1 LTGHG
6 EAQGNP
12 DPFGVAPGTI
22 KLDAATV
29 NAHLAILREL
39 NAPQSAIDIA
49 ERVAAA
55 ISSRR
60 RDQ

>member
-1 LTGHG
+1 MGKDGVSTD
-6 EAQGNP
+6 A
-12 DPFGVAPGTI
+12 FGVPRAPI

-55 ISSRR
+55 ISSRHA
-60 RDQ
+60 DQ

>member
-1 LTGHG
+1 MGK
-6 EAQGNP
+6 EQVNA
-12 DPFGVAPGTI
+12 DRFGAPAGPV

-55 ISSRR
+55 ISLRQA
-60 RDQ
+60 DG

>member
-1 LTGHG
+1 MGK
-6 EAQGNP
+6 AQLNP
-12 DPFGVAPGTI
+12 DSCGVSPGTI

-39 NAPQSAIDIA
+39 NAPQSAIEIA

-55 ISSRR
+55 ISARHA
-60 RDQ
+60 DE

>member
-1 LTGHG
+1 MDKAPAT
-6 EAQGNP
+6 P
-12 DPFGVAPGTI
+12 DSGGLSPGTI

-39 NAPQSAIDIA
+39 NAPQSAIEIA

-55 ISSRR
+55 ISSRHGNA
-60 RDQ
+60 

>member
-1 LTGHG
+1 MEKQVNADGFGSTTG
-6 EAQGNP
+6 P
-12 DPFGVAPGTI
+12 V

-39 NAPQSAIDIA
+39 NAPQSAIAIA

-55 ISSRR
+55 LSSRNA
-60 RDQ
+60 DD

>member
-1 LTGHG
+1 MAK
-6 EAQGNP
+6 AQGNS
-12 DPFGVAPGTI
+12 DAFGVSPGTI

-39 NAPQSAIDIA
+39 NAPQSAIEIA

-55 ISSRR
+55 ISQRHG
-60 RDQ
+60 DQ

>member
-1 LTGHG
+1 MEKQVNADRFGSTTG
-6 EAQGNP
+6 P
-12 DPFGVAPGTI
+12 V

-55 ISSRR
+55 LSSRNAN
-60 RDQ
+60 D

>member
-1 LTGHG
+1 MGK
-6 EAQGNP
+6 EQGNT
-12 DPFGVAPGTI
+12 DRFGAPAGSI

-49 ERVAAA
+49 VRVAAA
-55 ISSRR
+55 ISSRQP
-60 RDQ
+60 DG

>member
-1 LTGHG
+1 MGKT
-6 EAQGNP
+6 QVNP
-12 DPFGVAPGTI
+12 DAFAVSSGTI

-39 NAPQSAIDIA
+39 NAPQSAIEIA

-55 ISSRR
+55 ISPRHA
-60 RDQ
+60 DQ

>member
-1 LTGHG
+1 MGKEGVSTD
-6 EAQGNP
+6 A
-12 DPFGVAPGTI
+12 FGVPRAAI
-22 KLDAATV
+22 QLDAATV

-55 ISSRR
+55 ISSRHA
-60 RDQ
+60 DQ